1 MDVVMNTFLNLKIQ
15 ADSKDKAVD
24 ILADLLLKIEKH
36 TFEHPH
42 DNDCGEWMFQWS
54 NLPPD
59 PYEDGQEGT

>member
-36 TFEHPH
+36 TFGHPH
-42 DNDCGEWMFQWS
+42 DNDCGEWVFEWS
-54 NLPPD
+54 NLHSNPD
-59 PYEDGQEGT
+59 ENEQEDL